1 MTTLPDLTQHQRAM
15 LDYLLTFL
23 DRNDMMPPM
32 AQIARD
38 FGHASPTAS
47 LQTCAALEKKGYLVR
62 NELGRQMFAR
72 PVLLA
77 WREAAVKRHTLAGA
91 VERVAAA

>member
-1 MTTLPDLTQHQRAM
+1 MNSLPALTNHQRAM

-47 LQTCAALEKKGYLVR
+47 LQTLAALERKGYLVR
-62 NELGRQMFAR
+62 NELSRQMFAR

-77 WREAAVKRHTLAGA
+77 WREAAVKRQTLAGA
-91 VERVAAA
+91 AERMAAA